1 MSQRSMFVHISKDSP
16 LNLLHPL
23 PKLASILMINTV
35 ALIIE
40 APIPFLILI
49 ILVMFAFRI
58 AKVPLMRIWRL
69 IVALVIVSQAVII
82 SYVFTSRIP
91 GKIIYEFPWGTYVSD
106 MTLLFSLSM
115 IMRYSTM
122 LLGSTLIL
130 CTTSDRDI
138 TYGISSLKLPYSL
151 AFIFTLAFR
160 STSIFIDDFAKVR
173 DAMILR
179 GTNFYKG
186 SIVSRAR
193 SYAKLL
199 IPLIFIALRRV
210 VEYTYAVEAKGFT
223 VTGKRTYLHRYDVK
237 PRDIAISILLA
248 SAALFTFILKY
259 WFGILSFP
267 GWPLNMFFGR

>member
-16 LNLLHPL
+16 LNKLHPL
-23 PKLASILMINTV
+23 PKLALMLGVNTV

-49 ILVMFAFRI
+49 GLVLVTFRL

-69 IVALVIVSQAVII
+69 IIVLVIVSQAVII
-82 SYVFTSRIP
+82 SYVFTSKIP
-91 GKIIYEFPWGTYVSD
+91 GQILYSFPWGTYVSD
-106 MTLLFSLSM
+106 MTLLFSFTM
-115 IMRYSTM
+115 ILRYLTM

-138 TYGISSLKLPYSL
+138 TYGIITLHLPFAL

-160 STSIFIDDFAKVR
+160 STSIFIDDYTKIR
-173 DAMILR
+173 DAMVLR
-179 GTNFYKG
+179 GTEFSRG

-193 SYAKLL
+193 RYSRIL

-210 VEYTYAVEAKGFT
+210 VESTYAVEAKGFA
-223 VTGKRTYLHRYDVK
+223 VTGKRTYLHKYEIK
-237 PRDIAISILLA
+237 TRDILVAAAIVLTVVAA
-248 SAALFTFILKY
+248 SMLRF
-259 WFGILSFP
+259 WFGVLTFP
-267 GWPLNMFFGR
+267 GWPLNIAIGG

>member
-1 MSQRSMFVHISKDSP
+1 MFVHISKDSP

-223 VTGKRTYLHRYDVK
+223 ITGKRTYLHRYDVK

>member
-16 LNLLHPL
+16 LNRLHPL
-23 PKLASILMINTV
+23 PKLALILTINTV

-49 ILVMFAFRI
+49 LLVALTFKI
-58 AKVPLMRIWRL
+58 ARVPFMRIWRL
-69 IVALVIVSQAVII
+69 IIVLIIVSQAVII
-82 SYVFTSRIP
+82 SYVFTSKIP
-91 GKIIYEFPWGTYVSD
+91 GRILYEFPWGTYVSD

-115 IMRYSTM
+115 ILRYLTM

-138 TYGISSLKLPYSL
+138 TYGIISLRLPYSL

-179 GTNFYKG
+179 GTDFYKG

-193 SYAKLL
+193 NYARLL

-223 VTGKRTYLHRYDVK
+223 ITGKRTYLHRYEVK
-237 PRDIAISILLA
+237 MRDIALSTILALSVL
-248 SAALFTFILKY
+248 SALILKH
-259 WFGILSFP
+259 WLNILTFP
-267 GWPLNMFFGR
+267 GWPLNMLLGR